1 MFHQENAGL
10 NVEMAK
16 LAFSKGIWSYVSK
29 MDNAFRNYVA
39 ISHTPQGSVLS
50 ALTLIAKVTCWSH
63 YLFDI
68 LVVSEN

>member
-29 MDNAFRNYVA
+29 MDNAFRSYVA
-39 ISHTPQGSVLS
+39 ISHRPQESVLS
-50 ALTLIAKVTCWSH
+50 ALTLIAEV
-63 YLFDI
+63 
-68 LVVSEN
+68 